1 MKHLERKTNNY
12 IRKILVFLVVSI
24 SCWKLSASEITI
36 YYYYDP
42 ITDKTTFTNRC
53 HDFRLCKPLYES
65 KGEVKHKK
73 GYKLTPGR
81 ENGFDD
87 LIKVASE
94 RYDIDFF
101 LIKSVI
107 KAESLFD
114 VKAVSTAGAK
124 GLMQLM
130 PLTAKEVGVYDLFDA
145 KQNINGGT
153 AYLRKM
159 LNRFKTPKN
168 ALAAYN
174 AGPTAVTYYNGVPP
188 FKETTE
194 YVEKIANFYYSY
206 TGKRLW

>member
-1 MKHLERKTNNY
+1 MSPLKRKNNMYRKTF
-12 IRKILVFLVVSI
+12 ILLTMLLI
-24 SCWKLSASEITI
+24 SGYLFASGITI

-42 ITDKTTFTNRC
+42 ITDKTTFTNQC
-53 HDFRLCKPLYES
+53 HDLRVCKPLYEP

-73 GYKLTPGR
+73 GYRLTPGR
-81 ENGFDD
+81 ESGFDD
-87 LIKVASE
+87 FIKKASE
-94 RYDIDFF
+94 KYDIDFY

-114 VKAVSTAGAK
+114 VNAVSTAGAK

-130 PLTAKEVGVYDLFDA
+130 PLTAKEVGVYDVFNA
-145 KQNINGGT
+145 EQNINGGT

-159 LNRFKTPKN
+159 INRFKNVRN

-188 FKETTE
+188 FRETQD
-194 YVEKIANFYYSY
+194 YVEKVARFYYSY